1 MRQERHDLKPLQ
13 CHDAE
18 MKTKTK
24 ERENQ
29 ANKRQKLWREEG
41 GQEKEEKIEE

>member
-1 MRQERHDLKPLQ
+1 MRQERHELKPLY

-24 ERENQ
+24 EGENQ
-29 ANKRQKLWREEG
+29 ANKRQKLCREEEG
-41 GQEKEEKIEE
+41 GQGKEEK